1 MYQKQFVFKPNA
13 TTWMDIPYG
22 ELDKEINNELF
33 RKYFIFDIRKL
44 SDDELD
50 RIFNNFDEFNYQLLE
65 DIFFKT
71 INEEYFDYR
80 KNMMVLFVYSED
92 RKYNIDRYSA
102 MSNMKFALK
111 KFVTESE
118 LQDII
123 SKSSSVTNPT
133 NIYTSING
141 NEIKHGF
148 NLISGLNG
156 SGKTVLLNEI
166 SNHFNTP
173 IFNMDD
179 YYLDL
184 IKSIEDFSQ
193 VKKYLKRLN
202 ELNRYD
208 ESSNIRNYFYRLS
221 QILAFCKDKNNVVL
235 LDNLC
240 WRLLDDR
247 NKINILDTL
256 FDYICDN
263 STSIVVTSCQSD
275 VKRLVKNRIYKSNII
290 EVNQKR

>member
-1 MYQKQFVFKPNA
+1 MYQKQFIFKPNTA
-13 TTWMDIPYG
+13 PWMEIAYG
-22 ELDKEINNELF
+22 ELDKKINNELF

-44 SDDELD
+44 SDDKLNQ
-50 RIFNNFDEFNYQLLE
+50 IFNNFDEFNYQLLE

-71 INEEYFDYR
+71 LDEEHFDYR

-92 RKYNIDRYSA
+92 RKYNIDKYST

-133 NIYTSING
+133 TIYTSING
-141 NEIKHGF
+141 NEIKQNF

-173 IFNMDD
+173 VFNMDD
-179 YYLDL
+179 YYLNL
-184 IKSIEDFSQ
+184 TKSIKDLAQ

-202 ELNRYD
+202 ELSRYG
-208 ESSNIRNYFYRLS
+208 ENSNIMNYFYRLS
-221 QILAFCKDKNNVVL
+221 QILAFSKEQNNIVL

-240 WRLLDDR
+240 WGVLDDR
-247 NKINILDTL
+247 NKINVLDTL
-256 FDYICDN
+256 FDYSCDN
-263 STSIVVTSCQSD
+263 DSSVIATSCQD
-275 VKRLVKNRIYKSNII
+275 DIKSLIKHRTYNANII
-290 EVNQKR
+290 EVKNNI